1 MENNQLMEYVLFSE
15 EYRCDK
21 MQESV
26 LKKAYYLGAYSKA
39 VIDSSFYS
47 RISEGNT
54 TFKRWLSNQII
65 NVKNLNK
72 IYDKATTFEN
82 KLELGGARLQDLS
95 RQVTSYNEDSSKTIS
110 KYTISYYFR
119 KGFNEF
125 IKFKEEQKEHDDIVT
140 AYNKKLK
147 EQNND

>member
-1 MENNQLMEYVLFSE
+1 MEYVLFSQ
-15 EYRCDK
+15 EYRCDEE
-21 MQESV
+21 QDNI
-26 LKKAYYLGAYSKA
+26 LKKAYYLGAYTKA

-65 NVKNLNK
+65 NMKNLNK

-95 RQVTSYNEDSSKTIS
+95 RQVTSYDESSSKTIS
-110 KYTISYYFR
+110 KYTVSYYFR

-125 IKFKEEQKEHDDIVT
+125 IKFKEEQKENDEKIKAH
-140 AYNKKLK
+140 NKKIK
-147 EQNND
+147 GAK

>member
-1 MENNQLMEYVLFSE
+1 MENNQRMEYVLFSQ
-15 EYRCDK
+15 EYKCDK
-21 MQESV
+21 EQENI
-26 LKKAYYLGAYSKA
+26 LKKAYYLGAYAKA

-65 NVKNLNK
+65 NAKNLNK
-72 IYDKATTFEN
+72 IYDKASTFEN

-95 RQVTSYNEDSSKTIS
+95 RQVTSYDEGSSKNIS

-125 IKFKEEQKEHDDIVT
+125 IKFKEEQKENDEKIKV
-140 AYNKKLK
+140 YNKKIK
-147 EQNND
+147 EQNNG

>member
-1 MENNQLMEYVLFSE
+1 MEYVLFSQ
-15 EYRCDK
+15 EYKCDK
-21 MQESV
+21 EQENI
-26 LKKAYYLGAYSKA
+26 LKKAYYLGAYAKA

-65 NVKNLNK
+65 NAKNLNK
-72 IYDKATTFEN
+72 IYDKASTFEN

-95 RQVTSYNEDSSKTIS
+95 RQVTSYDEGSSKNIS

-125 IKFKEEQKEHDDIVT
+125 IKFKEEQKENDEKIKV
-140 AYNKKLK
+140 YNKKIK